1 MLGKKTELFS
11 LYFVMFNRRAAA
23 FKPSLFS
30 KVCLLLFCTPCL
42 PPPVQM
48 PGIWMLNFCL
58 NVSFEK
64 WNLKD
69 EFFVCTFKCLRG
81 RILPASLKTIL
92 SYPIQKSLILG
103 GHCVDEEWNVPKW
116 LFQQNEIPIVLKLII
131 VPRVEFS
138 TEKARKKL
146 CARIVSV
153 VTDRPVNSWPWRH
166 GGHFGVPKQLN
177 GGQENQP
184 CGNWTLFLCKTVLL

>member
-1 MLGKKTELFS
+1 MLGEKTELFS

-23 FKPSLFS
+23 FKPSLFL
-30 KVCLLLFCTPCL
+30 KVCLLFFCTL
-42 PPPVQM
+42 ASPPVQM
-48 PGIWMLNFCL
+48 AGIWMLNFCL

-69 EFFVCTFKCLRG
+69 EFFVCTFKCPTG
-81 RILPASLKTIL
+81 PILPASLKTIL
-92 SYPIQKSLILG
+92 SYPIQKSLIHEG
-103 GHCVDEEWNVPKW
+103 CCVDEEWNVPKW

-131 VPRVEFS
+131 VPGVEFS

-184 CGNWTLFLCKTVLL
+184 SENWTLFLCKTFLL